1 MLELPLGATVGDAVS
16 KMRELY
22 PQLAPPSVNI
32 VAAVNTDYADDGHPL
47 HEGDQLALI
56 PPVSGGSS

>member
-47 HEGDQLALI
+47 REGDQM
-56 PPVSGGSS
+56 PSSRP